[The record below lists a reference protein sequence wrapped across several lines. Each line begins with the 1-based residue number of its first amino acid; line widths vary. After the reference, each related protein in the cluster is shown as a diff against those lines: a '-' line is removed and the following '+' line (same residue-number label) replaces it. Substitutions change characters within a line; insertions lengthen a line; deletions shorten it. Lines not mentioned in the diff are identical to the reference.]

1 MIKSEL
7 PHIISHEGDNN
18 SYHWRL
24 FISAD
29 LAFFKGHF
37 PEQAVL
43 PGITLVDWAV
53 KLGCEAFGYSAKV
66 ATLEVLKFQ
75 QLILPDTY
83 VDLVIEHQA
92 QKAKLIFTA
101 IKINAL
107 LLGALLSNPHGLM
120 QQPILRVTHEA
131 RLGYS

>member
-92 QKAKLIFTA
+92 QKAKLIFSYRDQDKRFA
-101 IKINAL
+101 SGRIVIKPAWVNA
-107 LLGALLSNPHGLM
+107 ATNIESD
-120 QQPILRVTHEA
+120 
-131 RLGYS
+131 S

>member
-53 KLGCEAFGYSAKV
+53 KLGCEAFGYSATV

-92 QKAKLIFTA
+92 QKAKLIFSYRDQDKRVA
-101 IKINAL
+101 SGRIVIKPAWVNA
-107 LLGALLSNPHGLM
+107 ATNIESD
-120 QQPILRVTHEA
+120 
-131 RLGYS
+131 S

>member
-7 PHIISHEGDNN
+7 PHIISHEGENN

-53 KLGCEAFGYSAKV
+53 KLGCEAFGYSATV

-92 QKAKLIFTA
+92 QKAKLIFSYRDQDKRFA
-101 IKINAL
+101 SGRIVIKLAWVDAATNIE
-107 LLGALLSNPHGLM
+107 SD
-120 QQPILRVTHEA
+120 
-131 RLGYS
+131 S